1 MIVLFDLDG
10 TVLTYDGGQ
19 PGPGRTSMGRASR
32 DLYGDDFTVGVRFA
46 GGTDRAIARA
56 LLDRAGLPFEESRV
70 QALIDRYLEHLTV
83 VLAERPY
90 KPVGDVA
97 GAVAACTA
105 RGARVGIATGN
116 VRRGAAIKLASAGL
130 GEVFDYDRGG
140 YGCDHEVRHAMVQKA
155 IERCGSAEPESIGR
169 RADSTPAL
177 SPSESIVV
185 IGDTRQDVEAA
196 RHVGAKV
203 VGVAVNEAT
212 RTELAEAGAD
222 AIVSACG
229 EALVEAIFSVTAA
242 SHPR

>member
-1 MIVLFDLDG
+1 VLVLFDLDG

-56 LLDRAGLPFEESRV
+56 LLDRAGLPFEESSV

-83 VLAERPY
+83 VLADRPY

-97 GAVAACTA
+97 GAVSACTA

-130 GEVFDYDRGG
+130 GEVFDYERGG
-140 YGCDHEVRHAMVQKA
+140 YGCDHEVRHAVVQKA
-155 IERCGSAEPESIGR
+155 IERCGS
-169 RADSTPAL
+169 
-177 SPSESIVV
+177 SESIVV

-203 VGVAVNEAT
+203 VGVAVNDET

-229 EALVEAIFSVTAA
+229 EALVDAIFRVTA
-242 SHPR
+242 STR